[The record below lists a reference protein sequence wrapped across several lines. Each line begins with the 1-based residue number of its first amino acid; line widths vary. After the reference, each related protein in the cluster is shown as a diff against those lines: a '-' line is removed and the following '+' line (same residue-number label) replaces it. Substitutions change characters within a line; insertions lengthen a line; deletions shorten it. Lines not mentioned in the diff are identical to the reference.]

1 MEVSSKAKQE
11 KKRLSTLQKAAH
23 HHHLIVLTAEDPAV
37 VLLLPSVIFLGSL
50 EAVTPT
56 KCSTCLE
63 MCGLLEVE
71 QQPWFWNRTHPLF
84 SLLLASFLYRL
95 LLTPF
100 SALVSQFQLTLW
112 NKQIS
117 TNVAV
122 LRKKR
127 LLGRNCES
135 RRITASG
142 NSAVR
147 YPLPQ
152 FCLYKLKVFT
162 HRRNFTPEPGTF

>member
-63 MCGLLEVE
+63 MCGLSEVE
-71 QQPWFWNRTHPLF
+71 QQPWF
-84 SLLLASFLYRL
+84 
-95 LLTPF
+95 
-100 SALVSQFQLTLW
+100 
-112 NKQIS
+112 
-117 TNVAV
+117 
-122 LRKKR
+122 
-127 LLGRNCES
+127 
-135 RRITASG
+135 
-142 NSAVR
+142 
-147 YPLPQ
+147 
-152 FCLYKLKVFT
+152 
-162 HRRNFTPEPGTF
+162 